1 MVVQSR
7 KAHRFS
13 VALVVAFALS
23 LVPGAAAQVII
34 KNPCANLTPSD
45 PAYWMYSCWA
55 YDAIAAFLAGPV
67 APFLVR

>member
-34 KNPCANLTPSD
+34 KNPSRRPTRHFGCTA
-45 PAYWMYSCWA
+45 
-55 YDAIAAFLAGPV
+55 AGPTTSSHRSLR
-67 APFLVR
+67 PFSAARLRRSW